1 MTNADGSPAEFIPF
15 SPPLIEQDEIDEV
28 VDTLKS
34 DWITTGP
41 KTRRFEAEFAERVGA
56 PAALAL
62 NSCTAGLHLALAVSG
77 IGPGDEVIVPT
88 MTFCATANVIEYV
101 GAKPVFVDVDATT
114 LNLDPDAVEAAIG
127 PRTRA
132 ISVVHFAGHPAAM
145 RRILE
150 IADRHSLQVVE
161 DAAHALPASWDGETV
176 GSSDRLTAFSFYA
189 TKNLTT
195 AEGGMLTGDP
205 AAIDRART
213 LSLHGMDRNAW
224 NRYGKGGS
232 WFYEVVAPGFK
243 YNLTDLQSSLGL
255 VQLRK
260 LARLQ
265 ALREERWTRYDAGL
279 NGIAGLRLPTILEN
293 VESARHLYVVRL
305 NEEAPLSRD
314 QFLERMQQAGVGCSV
329 HFIPLHRHPY
339 YREKYDLKPEQFPV
353 AERAFGEIASL
364 PLAPAHT
371 LAQIDR
377 VIDTARNLFAVPGG
391 AAEPSRTAA

>member
-1 MTNADGSPAEFIPF
+1 MTNADGSTPDFIPF
-15 SPPLIEQDEIDEV
+15 APPLIEQDEIDEV
-28 VDTLKS
+28 IDTLRS

-41 KTRRFEAEFAERVGA
+41 KTRRFEEEFAERVGA

-62 NSCTAGLHLALAVSG
+62 NSCTAGLHLALVVSG

-88 MTFCATANVIEYV
+88 MTFCATANVIEHV
-101 GAKPVFVDVDATT
+101 GAKPVFVDVDETT
-114 LNLDPDAVEAAIG
+114 QNLDADAVEAAIG

-132 ISVVHFAGHPAAM
+132 ISVVHYAGHPAPM

-150 IADRHSLQVVE
+150 IARRHSLQVVE
-161 DAAHALPASWDGETV
+161 DAAHALPASWDGQVV

-195 AEGGMLTGDP
+195 AEGGMLTGDRES
-205 AAIDRART
+205 IDRART

-224 NRYGKGGS
+224 NRYGQGGS

-260 LARLQ
+260 LSRLQ
-265 ALREERWTRYDAGL
+265 ALREERWRRYDDGL
-279 NGIAGLRLPTILEN
+279 AEIAGVRLPTILPN

-305 NEEAPLSRD
+305 DEQFPLPRD
-314 QFLERMQQAGVGCSV
+314 PFMERMHQAGIGCSV
-329 HFIPLHRHPY
+329 HFIPVHRHPY
-339 YREKYDLKPEQFPV
+339 YRDKYDLKPEQFPV
-353 AERAFGEIASL
+353 AERAFATMASL
-364 PLAPAHT
+364 PLAPAHS

-377 VIDTARNLFAVPGG
+377 VIDAVRGFASESSGVVETTQ
-391 AAEPSRTAA
+391 AAA

>member
-1 MTNADGSPAEFIPF
+1 MTDADGSPAEFIPF

-28 VDTLKS
+28 IDTLKS

-88 MTFCATANVIEYV
+88 MTFCATANVIEHV
-101 GAKPVFVDVDATT
+101 GATPVFVDVDDTT
-114 LNLDPDAVEAAIG
+114 LNLDPDAVEAAIS

-132 ISVVHFAGHPAAM
+132 ISVVHYAGHPAAM

-150 IADRHSLQVVE
+150 IASRHSLQVVE
-161 DAAHALPASWDGETV
+161 DAAHALPASWDGNVV

-195 AEGGMLTGDP
+195 AEGGMLTGDR
-205 AAIDRART
+205 ASIDRART

-224 NRYGKGGS
+224 NRYGKGGT

-260 LARLQ
+260 LSRLQ
-265 ALREERWTRYDAGL
+265 SLREERWSRYDEGL
-279 NGIAGLRLPTILEN
+279 SNIPGLRLPTILEN

-305 NEEAPLSRD
+305 NEEAPLARD
-314 QFLERMQQAGVGCSV
+314 QFVERMQQAGVGCSV
-329 HFIPLHRHPY
+329 HFIPVHRHPY
-339 YREKYDLKPEQFPV
+339 YRDKYRLKAEQFPV
-353 AERAFGEIASL
+353 AERAFREIASL

-377 VIDTARNLFAVPGG
+377 VVDAVRSLVAVPGG
-391 AAEPSRTAA
+391 AAGSRTAA

>member
-1 MTNADGSPAEFIPF
+1 MADRDESPTDFIPF

-62 NSCTAGLHLALAVSG
+62 NSCTAGLHLALAVSE

-88 MTFCATANVIEYV
+88 MTFSATANVVEHV
-101 GAKPVFVDVDATT
+101 GARPVFADVDERT
-114 LNLDPDAVEAAIG
+114 LNLDPEAVEAAIG

-132 ISVVHFAGHPAAM
+132 ISVVHYAGHPAPM

-150 IADRHSLQVVE
+150 IAERHGLQVLE
-161 DAAHALPASWDGETV
+161 DAAHALPASWEGERV

-195 AEGGMLTGDP
+195 GEGGMLTGDP
-205 AAIDRART
+205 ELIARARV
-213 LSLHGMDRNAW
+213 LSLHGMNRNAW

-255 VQLRK
+255 AQLRK
-260 LARLQ
+260 LSRMQ
-265 ALREERWTRYDAGL
+265 ALREERWRRYDDGL
-279 NGIAGLRLPTILEN
+279 ADIEGLRLPAIEEH

-305 NEEAPLSRD
+305 DETFPQSRD
-314 QFLERMQQAGVGCSV
+314 AFVERMQQAGIGCSV
-329 HFIPLHRHPY
+329 HFIPVHLHPY
-339 YREKYDLKPEQFPV
+339 YREKYDLAPGMFPV
-353 AERAFGEIASL
+353 AERAFATMVSL
-364 PLAPAHT
+364 PLSPAHT

-377 VIDTARNLFAVPGG
+377 VIDTVRRLAAEGSAG
-391 AAEPSRTAA
+391 AAERNAA

>member
-1 MTNADGSPAEFIPF
+1 MTNADGPTADFIPF

-41 KTRRFEAEFAERVGA
+41 KTRRFEAEFAERVCA

-88 MTFCATANVIEYV
+88 MTFCATVNVIEHV
-101 GAKPVFVDVDATT
+101 GATPVFVDVDETT
-114 LNLDPDAVEAAIG
+114 LNVDPDAVEAAIG

-132 ISVVHFAGHPAAM
+132 ISVVHYAGHPAPM

-161 DAAHALPASWDGETV
+161 DAAHALPATWDGNVV
-176 GSSDRLTAFSFYA
+176 GASDRLTAFSFYA

-195 AEGGMLTGDP
+195 AEGGMLTGDRES
-205 AAIDRART
+205 IDRARV

-224 NRYGKGGS
+224 NRYGKGGT

-243 YNLTDLQSSLGL
+243 YNLTDLPSSLGL

-260 LARLQ
+260 LSRLQ
-265 ALREERWTRYDAGL
+265 ALREERWRRYDDGLAEVAGV
-279 NGIAGLRLPTILEN
+279 RLPTILPN

-305 NEEAPLSRD
+305 DDRFPLPRD
-314 QFLERMQQAGVGCSV
+314 LFLERMQQAGIGCSV
-329 HFIPLHRHPY
+329 HFIPVHRHPY
-339 YREKYDLKPEQFPV
+339 YRDRYDLNPERFPV
-353 AERAFGEIASL
+353 AERAYATMASL
-364 PLAPAHT
+364 PLAPAHS
-371 LAQIDR
+371 LSQIDR
-377 VIDTARNLFAVPGG
+377 VIDAVRRLAAGQG
-391 AAEPSRTAA
+391 AAAGTTQAAA

>member
-1 MTNADGSPAEFIPF
+1 MTNADGSPVEFIPF

-88 MTFCATANVIEYV
+88 MTFCATANVIEHV
-101 GAKPVFVDVDATT
+101 GAKPVFVDVDEAT

-127 PRTRA
+127 PQTRA
-132 ISVVHFAGHPAAM
+132 ISVVHYAGHPAPM

-161 DAAHALPASWDGETV
+161 DAAHALPASWEGNVV

-195 AEGGMLTGDP
+195 AEGGMLTGDR
-205 AAIDRART
+205 ALIDRARV

-224 NRYGKGGS
+224 NRYGKGGA

-260 LARLQ
+260 LSRLQ
-265 ALREERWTRYDAGL
+265 ALREERWRRYDAGL
-279 NGIAGLRLPTILEN
+279 AEIAGARLPTILES

-305 NEEAPLSRD
+305 NEEFPLPRD
-314 QFLERMQQAGVGCSV
+314 LFLERMQQAGIGCSV
-329 HFIPLHRHPY
+329 HFIPIHRHPY
-339 YREKYDLKPEQFPV
+339 YRDKYDLKPEQFPV
-353 AERAFGEIASL
+353 AERAFATMASL
-364 PLAPAHT
+364 PLAPAHS
-371 LAQIDR
+371 LSQIDR
-377 VIDTARNLFAVPGG
+377 VIDAVGRLSTERRG
-391 AAEPSRTAA
+391 AAEQTRAAA